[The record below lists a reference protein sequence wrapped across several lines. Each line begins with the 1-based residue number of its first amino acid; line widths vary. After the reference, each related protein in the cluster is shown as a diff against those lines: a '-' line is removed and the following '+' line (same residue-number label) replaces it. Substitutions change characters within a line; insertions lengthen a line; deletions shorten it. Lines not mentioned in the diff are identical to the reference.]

1 MTYRFYIIIALLVLI
16 TLLFCSI
23 IRVLKYRNREE
34 DNLIRIDPVQKS
46 FTLTEDDKIYS
57 FSQLQ
62 CYYIEGNEV
71 ILKIDG
77 NLYRFDGSNKVKAYK
92 LINCCKTILK
102 SK

>member
-1 MTYRFYIIIALLVLI
+1 MTYEVYIIIALLVLI

-34 DNLIRIDPVQKS
+34 DDLIRIDPIQKS
-46 FTLTEDDKIYS
+46 FTLMEDNKIYS
-57 FSQLQ
+57 FNQLQ

-77 NLYRFDGSNKVKAYK
+77 NLYRFDSSNKIKTYR